1 MGRPAQAKYIAPAI
15 HALLFLAMWALY
27 GGFDQPLLNGPAA
40 LPFGIL
46 FLADLPFSAFA
57 FGVMFTSE
65 SNGPIA
71 FALWGVVGTIW
82 WHLLGRS
89 IDAWIRRIRSKSPE
103 PDTSAEPS
111 EPHPPTAPPRHALLR
126 FNRKTWIVSCGVVIV
141 LVIVALAT
149 SWNGPKGKFQEGAI
163 GDSAISPDGHSLLLS
178 RTINN
183 TTFLYRV
190 SLDTGAAL
198 RLTQAKSGV
207 ETSPSL
213 SPDGKQIAFVYQQ
226 SASDHSRILIVNAG
240 GNNLHSLF
248 NTAFGNDTA
257 PHFTPDGAHIQFA
270 RIAEDI
276 TPDPPGP
283 KPWDIYNA
291 SLDGKSAVLLTTQHY
306 STKWGPS
313 FTGDGRRF
321 VYGLGG
327 LSRESLYVVSLDTPN
342 KPADLLLFRIP
353 KGPESPI
360 YASPNFAP
368 DGRSIIFLAASQGN
382 KAFDYD
388 VFRLDLATNV
398 LSKLTTNNGYATDLA
413 ISPDGNW
420 AVFLRWTARWGSLP
434 NLSKMY
440 LLNLNTRAVTPL
452 PITGTH

>member
-1 MGRPAQAKYIAPAI
+1 MQAKYIAPAI

-27 GGFDQPLLNGPAA
+27 GGFDQPLLDGPAA

-46 FLADLPFSAFA
+46 FLADFPFSAIA

-82 WHLLGRS
+82 WHVLGRS
-89 IDAWIRRIRSKSPE
+89 IDAWIHRMRGDSPE
-103 PDTSAEPS
+103 PAISAEPP
-111 EPHPPTAPPRHALLR
+111 EPHPPAASARHALLG
-126 FNRKTWIVSCGVVIV
+126 FNRKTWLVSGGVVIV
-141 LVIVALAT
+141 LVIIALAI

-163 GDSAISPDGHSLLLS
+163 GGFAISPDDHSLLLS

-183 TTFLYRV
+183 ATFLYRV

-198 RLTQAKSGV
+198 RLTQAKSGI
-207 ETSPSL
+207 ESSSSF

-226 SASDHSRILIVNAG
+226 SATGYSRIFIVNAD

-248 NTAFGNDTA
+248 NTAFGNDTG

-283 KPWDIYNA
+283 KPWDIYSA
-291 SLDGKSAVLLTTQHY
+291 SLDGKSAVPLTTQHY
-306 STKWGPS
+306 STRWGPS
-313 FTGDGRRF
+313 FTGDGHRF

-327 LSRESLYVVSLDTPN
+327 LSRESLYVVSLDTPT
-342 KPADLLLFRIP
+342 KPAEPLLFRIP
-353 KGPESPI
+353 KGPDSPI
-360 YASPNFAP
+360 YDSPTFAP
-368 DGRSIIFLAASQGN
+368 DGRSIIFLAACQGT

-398 LSKLTTNNGYATDLA
+398 LSKLTTDNGYATNLA

-420 AVFLRWTARWGSLP
+420 AVLLRWTARWGSLP

-452 PITGTH
+452 PITGTR